1 MLGKHRLEPNEKTEL
16 KVTYTTEGNPGIF
29 RKSVT
34 LSTDIPGQK
43 DIQIFKMN
51 GTVLEAPAAKIAVE
65 PRRIKLEGIKPGGV
79 KNQAISVA
87 NEGTLPLVIKSIHS
101 RDGKIVYFDGSKEGN
116 LVIDPSQTK
125 TIDLQLTYNSENKT
139 GRDLI
144 IIDSNAKN
152 AGKTGYFLIVQY
164 GAP

>member
-16 KVTYTTEGNPGIF
+16 KVTYKTEGNPGIF
-29 RKSVT
+29 RKAVT
-34 LSTDIPGQK
+34 LDTDIPGQEK
-43 DIQIFKMN
+43 IEIFRMN
-51 GTVLEAPAAKIAVE
+51 GTVLAAPAAKISVE
-65 PRRIKLEGIKPGGV
+65 PRRIVLEGIEPGGV
-79 KNQAISVA
+79 KKQAISVT
-87 NEGTLPLVIKSIHS
+87 NEGTLPLEIKGIHS
-101 RDGKIVYFDGSKEGN
+101 RDGKIVYFDGAKEGN
-116 LVIDPSQTK
+116 LVIQPSQTK
-125 TIDLQLTYNSENKT
+125 TIDLQLAYKGENKT